1 MKIFDISLYN
11 GVYKDFLNVILTN
24 KSKTLVFTPNPE
36 ILYRAYFDE
45 EFMQI
50 LKSATYNVPDGNW
63 LYVAEMMSEWKNFFT
78 SCFGV
83 FFDKKNIYKKYWEL
97 IKGSDLTKNILENW
111 AIIKQKILIIDRKNE
126 KPKNDFEIKKSEIQ
140 KNMAKILE
148 EKFVWNEI
156 FVVFDGEK
164 TPEEIAK
171 IIQKNNINFVFS
183 CIGMKKQEEILVKIF
198 DFLPNNFAVA
208 GFGVGASIDFLLGL
222 QKRAPKIF
230 AENGL
235 EWLYRLITQPKI
247 RYKRIK
253 TALIDFPILVKKS
266 LKNFENKK

>member
-1 MKIFDISLYN
+1 MKIFNISLYN
-11 GVYKDFLNVILTN
+11 GIYNDFLSQIISN
-24 KSKTLVFTPNPE
+24 KTKILVFTPNPE

-45 EFMQI
+45 EFMNI
-50 LKSATYNVPDGNW
+50 LQKATYNVPDGNW

-78 SCFGV
+78 SCFKV
-83 FFDKKNIYKKYWEL
+83 FFDKKNISNKYWEL
-97 IKGSDLTKNILENW
+97 IKGSDLTRDILENW
-111 AIIKQKILIIDRKNE
+111 ANIKQKILIIDRKNE
-126 KPKNDFEIKKSEIQ
+126 KPKNDFEIKKSEVQ

-148 EKFVWNEI
+148 EKFPWNEI
-156 FVVFDGEK
+156 FIVFDGENS
-164 TPEEIAK
+164 PEEIAE

-183 CIGMKKQEEILVKIF
+183 CIWMKKQEEILVKIF

-208 GFGVGASIDFLLGL
+208 GFGVGASIDFLLEL

-230 AENGL
+230 ANNWL

-253 TALIDFPILVKKS
+253 TALIDFPILVKKY
-266 LKNFENKK
+266 LKNQK